1 MWMALFAVTLTAIAI
16 SFAAIV
22 ADNIRAGKFRL

>member
-16 SFAAIV
+16 PFAAIV
-22 ADNIRAGKFRL
+22 ADNIRGGKFRF

>member
-1 MWMALFAVTLTAIAI
+1 MWTTLFAITFVTAVAL

-22 ADNIRAGKFRL
+22 ADNIRGGGL